1 MNNPQQ
7 QTHHHHPHS
16 HQQQQQQYLQQPQ
29 QHVYMHNPSLAPQ
42 HVVQQQ
48 HQNVYMSTAAAASSH
63 QLNQTH
69 KLYEII
75 QQGLNRPKI
84 TIRKGPRGFGFT
96 IGAIRVYYDDSDHH
110 SIQHLVMQT
119 DQDGPAYAAGL
130 RVNDVITHVNEEVVC
145 GRQHTEIIKLIM
157 SKQTINLNVVQLS
170 QTSIKKGG
178 RLTKAR

>member
-1 MNNPQQ
+1 
-7 QTHHHHPHS
+7 
-16 HQQQQQQYLQQPQ
+16 
-29 QHVYMHNPSLAPQ
+29 MHNPPVAPQ
-42 HVVQQQ
+42 HVIQQQQQQ

-130 RVNDVITHVNEEVVC
+130 RVNDVITHVNDEVVC